1 MKIKNL
7 YIEIKIKIMKNFTQ
21 FIKESAKIKG
31 DINDLN
37 EESNWIVYDKK
48 TSEILSA
55 WELLEDA
62 FEDGLKPL
70 WLELFEE
77 EQVEEYEL
85 SDEFDDIVYDFYNDY
100 GYGKDEDEDFDSDVI
115 DNLSDFISENFPL
128 LDEITIKHRSEL

>member
-1 MKIKNL
+1 
-7 YIEIKIKIMKNFTQ
+7 MKNFTQ

-37 EESNWIVYDKK
+37 EESNWIVYDYK

-77 EQVEEYEL
+77 DQVEEYEL
-85 SDEFDDIVYDFYNDY
+85 SDEFDDIVHDFYNDY
-100 GYGKDEDEDFDSDVI
+100 GYGKDEDEDFDSDLT
-115 DNLSDFISENFPL
+115 DNLSGFISENFPL
-128 LDEITIKHRSEL
+128 LDDITIKHRSQL